1 MTHLTP
7 EELVDLM
14 DGTLSLSRRAH
25 VDACDACRT
34 AAADIGTV
42 LERVAAEAV
51 PEPSPLFWDHLST
64 RVRDAIDTPA
74 PRAWRDWLA
83 RPATAWATGLASIAL
98 AVGLA
103 YSLEPRFRPEAP
115 APVAARLASAPV
127 PASTPPTLD
136 TGDDIEQDEAWGL
149 VRTVADEVPWDATQ
163 AAGIAPRPGSAERM
177 ALEMSAR
184 EQSELARL
192 LETELKRPGM

>member
-1 MTHLTP
+1 M
-7 EELVDLM
+7 
-14 DGTLSLSRRAH
+14 
-25 VDACDACRT
+25 
-34 AAADIGTV
+34 
-42 LERVAAEAV
+42 
-51 PEPSPLFWDHLST
+51 
-64 RVRDAIDTPA
+64 
-74 PRAWRDWLA
+74 
-83 RPATAWATGLASIAL
+83 
-98 AVGLA
+98 
-103 YSLEPRFRPEAP
+103 
-115 APVAARLASAPV
+115 AARLASAPV
-127 PASTPPTLD
+127 PASTLD

>member
-7 EELVDLM
+7 DELVDLM
-14 DGTLSLSRRAH
+14 DGTLPSSRRAH
-25 VDACDACRT
+25 LDACDACRT
-34 AAADIGTV
+34 AAADMGAV

-51 PEPSPLFWDHLST
+51 PEPSPLFWDHLSA

-74 PRAWRDWLA
+74 PRGWRDWLT
-83 RPATAWATGLASIAL
+83 RPAAAWATALATIAL
-98 AVGLA
+98 AVGLT
-103 YSLEPRFRPEAP
+103 YSLEPRFRPAAP
-115 APVAARLASAPV
+115 APMAARLSSARLPASA
-127 PASTPPTLD
+127 ASLLD
-136 TGDDIEQDEAWGL
+136 TEDDIEKDEAWAL
-149 VRTVADEVPWDATQ
+149 VRTVADDVSWDATQ

>member
-1 MTHLTP
+1 M
-7 EELVDLM
+7 
-14 DGTLSLSRRAH
+14 RAT
-25 VDACDACRT
+25 R
-34 AAADIGTV
+34 AAPRHADIGAV

-136 TGDDIEQDEAWGL
+136 TGDDIEQDEAWASSGH
-149 VRTVADEVPWDATQ
+149 VADQVPWDATQ